1 MELYRYFKGYVKDKY
16 YDELLPLPAPIRKAM
31 IFKHICALMP
41 IKIEDGDLI
50 AGRYGIT
57 DEPERYSHT
66 QRDFPFENAL
76 SDDEIRI
83 KKEFLDRFAINVRFD
98 KGHFCAD
105 YGRILSCGLKSY
117 EKRVRE
123 ELSLSDISE
132 EKHLLLE
139 AMLISF
145 DAARIYASRFAS
157 LAEKMYAERGEAW
170 LLKIKNALDKVPYE
184 PAESIYEAIV
194 AVWTMHSLIPIS
206 DDSWASISLGRMDSY
221 LYPFYKKSLELG
233 ESRENVKQ
241 YLKCLFSLLNS
252 YGDAACALNVGGAS
266 FEGDDETNELTYL
279 IIEVEKEC
287 RLPSPILAVRVH
299 DNTPD
304 ELLDSVIDK
313 NLFTIGQPTFY
324 GENPCRLAVTK
335 RGIPPREATNF
346 TVNSCMGLYMCGEEI
361 ASMWGCVFN
370 MHLPLELAVCGEP
383 LFHSLPITVSER
395 KKDIDC
401 LDALLSEYEKY
412 LDELLSFLFEI
423 NRKNA
428 VNCARSRPNPFLS
441 AMTAGCVERGLDR
454 AVGARYNTETVET
467 MALVNTANAIAAI
480 DTLVFRE
487 KKYTLTEIV
496 HAARANYAGCENLR
510 ADIKRCEKYGAGSR
524 YADGLVLKLCEITS
538 KICKTHSKDNVLFL
552 PSLHTLDYNVK
563 FGEKLYATL
572 DARLAGEPVA
582 KNAGPTNE
590 ARTSDP
596 TSLIISA
603 GSIHQELFSGGQPID
618 LYFDTWMLDSEDSRR
633 KIATLIKTYFKLG
646 GLQLQVNSI
655 DVKLLEAAYEHPEGY
670 PELVVRIGG
679 YSLKFTELDKAAQ
692 REFIE
697 RFKKEST
704 R

>member
-1 MELYRYFKGYVKDKY
+1 
-16 YDELLPLPAPIRKAM
+16 
-31 IFKHICALMP
+31 
-41 IKIEDGDLI
+41 
-50 AGRYGIT
+50 
-57 DEPERYSHT
+57 
-66 QRDFPFENAL
+66 
-76 SDDEIRI
+76 
-83 KKEFLDRFAINVRFD
+83 
-98 KGHFCAD
+98 
-105 YGRILSCGLKSY
+105 
-117 EKRVRE
+117 
-123 ELSLSDISE
+123 
-132 EKHLLLE
+132 
-139 AMLISF
+139 
-145 DAARIYASRFAS
+145 
-157 LAEKMYAERGEAW
+157 
-170 LLKIKNALDKVPYE
+170 
-184 PAESIYEAIV
+184 
-194 AVWTMHSLIPIS
+194 
-206 DDSWASISLGRMDSY
+206 
-221 LYPFYKKSLELG
+221 
-233 ESRENVKQ
+233 
-241 YLKCLFSLLNS
+241 
-252 YGDAACALNVGGAS
+252 
-266 FEGDDETNELTYL
+266 
-279 IIEVEKEC
+279 
-287 RLPSPILAVRVH
+287 
-299 DNTPD
+299 
-304 ELLDSVIDK
+304 
-313 NLFTIGQPTFY
+313 
-324 GENPCRLAVTK
+324 
-335 RGIPPREATNF
+335 
-346 TVNSCMGLYMCGEEI
+346 
-361 ASMWGCVFN
+361 
-370 MHLPLELAVCGEP
+370 
-383 LFHSLPITVSER
+383 
-395 KKDIDC
+395 
-401 LDALLSEYEKY
+401 
-412 LDELLSFLFEI
+412 
-423 NRKNA
+423 
-428 VNCARSRPNPFLS
+428 
-441 AMTAGCVERGLDR
+441 
-454 AVGARYNTETVET
+454 

-487 KKYTLTEIV
+487 KKDTLTEIV

-524 YADGLVLKLCEITS
+524 YADRLVLKLCEITS